1 MTGALPERFA
11 AWFAG
16 RGWTPRQHQL
26 AVLAAAEAGETALLI
41 APTGGGKTL
50 AGFLPSLVEL
60 AAEPRPGIHTIYV
73 SPLKALGTD
82 VARNLTAPV
91 VEMGLAVTVE
101 TRSGDTPQSR
111 RARQKERPP
120 NILLTTP
127 ESLALLVSQ
136 ATAPEMFGGLR
147 CVVIDEVHALAGTK
161 RGDQLGLCLARLAR
175 LAPGARRVGL
185 SATVAY
191 PDAIAAYVGCG
202 GPVRR
207 VEVAEGAPP
216 ALEIRLGKGRVPWS
230 GRMGLNS
237 AAVILERIQ
246 AAGMSIVFVNT
257 RAQGELLFQ
266 ALWRLNEDTLPIALH
281 HGSLDIAQRR
291 RVEAAMARG
300 ELRAVV
306 ATSSLDLGIDWGGV
320 DQVIQVGAPKG
331 VSRLLQRVGRSNH
344 RMDEASRAILVPANR
359 FEVLECEAAMQG
371 VAAREL
377 DGEPP
382 RPGGL
387 DVLAQ
392 HVLLM
397 ACAAPFQ
404 PDELFAEV
412 TAAAPYAELTRET
425 FEDVLRFVE
434 DGGYALSAY
443 ERYRKLFRDAD
454 GRVEVRSARIA
465 RIARMNIGTIVEMP
479 LLKVR
484 LAGPRSSRGA
494 GGALG
499 EIEES
504 FVGMMV
510 PGDTFVF
517 AGRLLRYLRIR
528 ETTVECAEGGRG
540 DPMVPAYAG
549 GKYPLTSNLAARVR
563 AMLHD
568 PASWAAF
575 PEAVRDWLALQQRRS
590 TLPGADDLLVE
601 VFPRNGRWYT
611 VAYCFEGRNAHQTL
625 GMLLT
630 RRMERAGAGPLGF
643 VATDY
648 VISVWSAHEP
658 GDMAELFQQDML
670 GDDLEAWMAESSLLR
685 RTFRNVAVIAGLV
698 DRAQP
703 GADRTRRQVTV
714 NTDLI
719 YDVLRRHQPDHILLR
734 ATRADAARGLTD
746 VGRIAEMLARVA
758 GKVRTVR
765 LDRVSPLAVPVM
777 LDIGREFVR
786 TAEDEDAL
794 LAETE
799 ALVAEASG
807 EAETSREPMRVHPV
821 HRANLTKMVR
831 RDTPKAAS
839 QEEPSWPDLIRPSA
853 PLRPNRVLPAK
864 RPVRPHRADARAN
877 PLRPF
882 HDEDVAE
889 PLAAPPGHDN
899 L

>member
-1 MTGALPERFA
+1 M
-11 AWFAG
+11 
-16 RGWTPRQHQL
+16 
-26 AVLAAAEAGETALLI
+26 LAAAEAGDTALLI

-50 AGFLPSLVEL
+50 AGFLPSLVDL
-60 AAEPRPGIHTIYV
+60 AAHPRPGIHTLYV

-91 VEMGLAVTVE
+91 AEMGLPITVE
-101 TRSGDTPQSR
+101 TRSGDTPQAR
-111 RARQKERPP
+111 RARQKETPP

-136 ATAPEMFGGLR
+136 TTAPDLFGALR
-147 CVVIDEVHALAGTK
+147 CVVIDEIHALAGTK
-161 RGDQLGLCLARLAR
+161 RGDQLALCLARLKT
-175 LAPGARRVGL
+175 LAPGARRTGL

-191 PDAIAAYVGCG
+191 KDAIEAYTGCG
-202 GPVRR
+202 GPVRL
-207 VEVAEGAPP
+207 VEVPDGAPP
-216 ALEIRLGKGRVPWS
+216 ELEIRLSEDRVPWS
-230 GRMGLNS
+230 GRMGLAS
-237 AAVILERIQ
+237 AAVILDRIR
-246 AAGMSIVFVNT
+246 AAGMTIVFVNT

-266 ALWRLNEDTLPIALH
+266 ALWKLNDETLPIALH

-291 RVEAAMARG
+291 RVEAAMSRG
-300 ELRAVV
+300 DLRAVV

-344 RMDEASRAILVPANR
+344 RMDVASRAILVPANR
-359 FEVLECEAAMQG
+359 FEVLECEAAVQG

-377 DGEPP
+377 DGDPP

-397 ACAAPFQ
+397 ACAAPFL
-404 PDELFAEV
+404 PDDLYDEV
-412 TAAAPYAELTRET
+412 IQAAPYAGLTRDT

-454 GRVEVRSARIA
+454 GRVEIRSARIA
-465 RIARMNIGTIVEMP
+465 RLARMNIGTIVEMP
-479 LLKVR
+479 VLKVR
-484 LAGPRSSRGA
+484 MLGMKGA
-494 GGALG
+494 SLG

-504 FVGMMV
+504 FVNMMV
-510 PGDTFVF
+510 PGDTFMF
-517 AGRLLRYLRIR
+517 AGRLLKYLRIR
-528 ETTVECAEGGRG
+528 ETTVECVDGGKG

-568 PASWAAF
+568 PSSWHAF
-575 PEAVRDWLALQQRRS
+575 PEQVRDWLALQQERS
-590 TLPGADDLLVE
+590 TLPGPDDLLVE

-648 VISVWSAHEP
+648 VIAVWTANEP
-658 GDMAELFQQDML
+658 GDMDELFQQDML

-698 DRAQP
+698 DRSQP
-703 GADRTRRQVTV
+703 GADKNRRQVTV

-746 VGRIAEMLARVA
+746 VARLSDMLARVT
-758 GKVRTVR
+758 GKIRTVR
-765 LDRVSPLAVPVM
+765 LSRVSPLAVPVL

-786 TAEDEDAL
+786 TTEDEDAL

-799 ALVAEASG
+799 ALIAEATG
-807 EAETSREPMRVHPV
+807 QAEPSQEPMRVHPV
-821 HRANLTKMVR
+821 HRANLTKMIR
-831 RDTPKAAS
+831 RDRNPA
-839 QEEPSWPDLIRPSA
+839 PPPDLL
-853 PLRPNRVLPAK
+853 PL
-864 RPVRPHRADARAN
+864 
-877 PLRPF
+877 
-882 HDEDVAE
+882 
-889 PLAAPPGHDN
+889 PPGEGGERE
-899 L
+899 LATTPTRGRRRA

>member
-1 MTGALPERFA
+1 M
-11 AWFAG
+11 
-16 RGWTPRQHQL
+16 
-26 AVLAAAEAGETALLI
+26 LAAAEAGETALLI

-50 AGFLPSLVEL
+50 AGFLPSLVDL
-60 AAEPRPGIHTIYV
+60 AARPRPGIHTLYV

-82 VARNLTAPV
+82 VARNLTAPIA
-91 VEMGLAVTVE
+91 EMGLPITVE
-101 TRSGDTPQSR
+101 TRSGDTPQGR
-111 RARQKERPP
+111 RARQKEHPP

-127 ESLALLVSQ
+127 ESLALLLSQ
-136 ATAPEMFGGLR
+136 TAAPDTFRDLA
-147 CVVIDEVHALAGTK
+147 CIVIDEIHALAGTK
-161 RGDQLGLCLARLAR
+161 RGDQLALCLARLTG
-175 LAPGARRVGL
+175 LAPGARRSGL

-191 PDAIAAYVGCG
+191 KDAIAAYVGCG
-202 GPVRR
+202 GPVRL
-207 VEVAEGAPP
+207 VEVAEGEPP
-216 ALEIRLGKGRVPWS
+216 ELEIRLSEDRVPWS
-230 GRMGLNS
+230 GRMGLAS
-237 AAVILERIQ
+237 AAVILDRIR
-246 AAGMSIVFVNT
+246 AAGMTIVFVNT

-266 ALWRLNEDTLPIALH
+266 ALWKLNEETLPIALH

-291 RVEAAMARG
+291 RVEAAMSRG
-300 ELRAVV
+300 VLRAVV

-344 RMDEASRAILVPANR
+344 RMDVASRAILVPANR
-359 FEVLECEAAMQG
+359 FEVLECEAAVQG

-377 DGEPP
+377 DGDPP

-392 HVLLM
+392 HILL
-397 ACAAPFQ
+397 AAAAAPFQ
-404 PDELFAEV
+404 PDDLYAEV
-412 TAAAPYAELTRET
+412 IRASPYAELTRAT

-443 ERYRKLFRDAD
+443 ERYRKLFRDAE
-454 GRVEVRSARIA
+454 GRVEIRSERIA
-465 RIARMNIGTIVEMP
+465 RLARMNIGTIVEMP

-484 LAGPRSSRGA
+484 LAGQRG
-494 GGALG
+494 GSLG

-504 FVGMMV
+504 FVNMMT
-510 PGDTFVF
+510 PGDTFMF

-528 ETTVECAEGGRG
+528 ETTVECVNGGGG

-568 PASWAAF
+568 PASWGAF
-575 PEAVRDWLALQQRRS
+575 PEQVRDWLALQQQRS
-590 TLPGADDLLVE
+590 TLPGPDDLMVE

-630 RRMERAGAGPLGF
+630 RRMERAGTGPLGF

-648 VISVWSAHEP
+648 VIAVWSANEP

-698 DRAQP
+698 DRSQP
-703 GADRTRRQVTV
+703 GADRNRRQVTV

-746 VGRIAEMLARVA
+746 VGRLAEMLQRVQ
-758 GKVRTVR
+758 GQVRTVR
-765 LDRVSPLAVPVM
+765 LSRVSPLAIPVL

-786 TAEDEDAL
+786 TTEDEDAL

-799 ALVAEASG
+799 ALVAEATG
-807 EAETSREPMRVHPV
+807 TMETSQAPMRVHPV

-831 RDTPKAAS
+831 RDRAKAAA
-839 QEEPSWPDLIRPSA
+839 Q
-853 PLRPNRVLPAK
+853 
-864 RPVRPHRADARAN
+864 
-877 PLRPF
+877 
-882 HDEDVAE
+882 
-889 PLAAPPGHDN
+889 
-899 L
+899 